1 MMSEKKRF
9 EWIDKDTIS
18 DNQTDEWYCL
28 IFDDIRDDFIDLLNE
43 LNDENERLRQQLLY
57 DCDDVCGI
65 CGHRY
70 LVSSGDYFISKCK
83 KGHEECSK
91 EDIKYC
97 EDFELRGVYDDCQIR

>member
-1 MMSEKKRF
+1 MSEKRF
-9 EWIDKDTIS
+9 SAAYENYGAW
-18 DNQTDEWYCL
+18 DEVLCKKLSY
-28 IFDDIRDDFIDLLNE
+28 DEVVELLNE

-65 CGHRY
+65 CRHKY
-70 LVSSGDYFISKCK
+70 LVPSGDYFIGKCE